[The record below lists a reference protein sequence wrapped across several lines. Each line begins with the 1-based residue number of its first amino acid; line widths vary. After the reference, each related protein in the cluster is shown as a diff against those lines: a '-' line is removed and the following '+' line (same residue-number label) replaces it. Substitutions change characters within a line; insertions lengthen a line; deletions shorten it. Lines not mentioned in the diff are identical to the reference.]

1 MGTVKVVV
9 NGIGKSHWSPASLG
23 RVFRQ
28 SLDTVPDDLD
38 FTVVG
43 LTPHFSSVPFYLTD
57 LIYQCVL
64 VDLLCRHEDS
74 RTSAAQAIFT
84 QRLSHRGKVVLEKQ
98 ITRMR

>member
-64 VDLLCRHEDS
+64 VDS